1 MSNLPPPAPA
11 GGFGGAPV
19 AQPENNMK
27 LAVGALVAGILCGG
41 CLGIIPGVVSL
52 VQANKVNGL
61 YQTGDM
67 AGATAAADKAKTW
80 AYIGFGVSAVIFVVV
95 VILNVAAGSS

>member
-1 MSNLPPPAPA
+1 
-11 GGFGGAPV
+11 
-19 AQPENNMK
+19 
-27 LAVGALVAGILCGG
+27 
-41 CLGIIPGVVSL
+41 
-52 VQANKVNGL
+52 
-61 YQTGDM
+61 M